1 MLPLQDV
8 VMTLIE
14 PPSETTTLPT
24 RAELAAPPGDMPAG
38 PAMPASAAEVV
49 APPPRGSRA
58 RQLAIVAVAAALVV
72 LGLAVVPKLVK
83 PTAEQSSE
91 ATKPAPGTFRP
102 TAAQWA
108 GLKFQTVTTMAF
120 RPERVTEG
128 NIAIDDDLTTP
139 VFSHYSGRVIKVIAM
154 LGDVVEPGAPLFVIH
169 ASEFVQ
175 AQNDLITG
183 LANLATAR
191 SQLTMA
197 QTTEKRTHELYLAQ
211 GGSLKD
217 WQQAQTDLI
226 TTQNTVRADEI
237 ALHAVRSRLRIL
249 GKTDAEIAAL
259 EAQPTQKLDPVAIV
273 PAPIGGTITQRQI
286 GVGQYINSEAS
297 GATNPVYTI
306 SDLSTVYLIANV
318 READAPLM
326 HVGDPVEV
334 RVLAYPDRVF
344 KAKISWIAASID
356 PNTRRLSVRAD
367 VENPDGALKPGMF
380 ASFSIIT
387 GNTQTAPAV
396 PQSAIVYEG
405 NATRVWVAGDDGT
418 IAARSIRI
426 GQIANGMV
434 EVLDGLSQGEK
445 VVTSGALFI
454 DRAAS
459 SN

>member
-1 MLPLQDV
+1 
-8 VMTLIE
+8 MTLVD
-14 PPSETTTLPT
+14 
-24 RAELAAPPGDMPAG
+24 APPETKKVQPSDLPEPAG
-38 PAMPASAAEVV
+38 PDVPEGISGGV
-49 APPPRGSRA
+49 PPSPRRSSSRWW
-58 RQLAIVAVAAALVV
+58 QLAIVAVAAAIVA
-72 LGLAVVPKLVK
+72 LGLAVLPKLSG
-83 PTAEQSSE
+83 PTAEQTPE
-91 ATKPAPGTFRP
+91 PAKAAPGTFRP

-108 GLKFQTVTTMAF
+108 GLKFETVTTMAF

-139 VFSHYSGRVIKVIAM
+139 VFSPYSGRVIKVIAM
-154 LGDVVEPGAPLFVIH
+154 LGDVVAQGSPLFVIH

-183 LANLATAR
+183 LANLSAAR

-211 GGSLKD
+211 GGALKD
-217 WQQAQTDLI
+217 WQQAQTDLV
-226 TTQNTVRADEI
+226 TAQNTVRSDEI

-249 GKTDAEIAAL
+249 GKTEAEIASL
-259 EAQPTQKLDPVAIV
+259 EAEPTQKLNPEATVM
-273 PAPIGGTITQRQI
+273 APIGGTITQRQI
-286 GVGQYINSEAS
+286 GVGQFINSEAN
-297 GATNPVYTI
+297 GATNPVFTI

-326 HVGDPVEV
+326 RVGDPVEV

-387 GNTQTAPAV
+387 GSAETAPAA

-405 NATRVWVAGDDGT
+405 ENAHVWVANDDGT

-426 GQIANGMV
+426 GRSADGMV

-459 SN
+459 SD